1 MATTREIIRIR
12 AIDGRWYLGTKVPT
26 DGTQCFAQKNCIYV
40 FQIVTLDGS
49 TTATGTSV
57 SILLAYTRDYSYT
70 YTNNTRVGFVS
81 LFLIAFLSCKRYP
94 IYPLFPIIP
103 FIVHQNTANCRS
115 IYISI
120 LS

>member
-1 MATTREIIRIR
+1 MVP
-12 AIDGRWYLGTKVPT
+12 WYTKVPT
-26 DGTQCFAQKNCIYV
+26 DGTQCFAQKN
-40 FQIVTLDGS
+40 FQIVTLAGS